1 MPEPS
6 DGLLDELRALLNE
19 IDPVPAEVIAAAEA
33 SFAWRTVDAELA
45 ELTEDSVFAPTAG
58 VRGPG
63 GPRLLTFEA
72 PDLTVVVEVSVI
84 GDRRRM
90 LGQLVPPSAAEVEV
104 RHRDGTE
111 TVSADELGRFTVE
124 QVPAGP
130 VSFACRGSAAQRTV
144 VTSWVTV

>member
-1 MPEPS
+1 MPEPY
-6 DGLLDELRALLNE
+6 DELLDELRELLNE
-19 IDPVPAEVIAAAEA
+19 IDPVPAEVVEAAKA
-33 SFAWRTVDAELA
+33 SFTWRTVDAELA
-45 ELTEDSVFAPTAG
+45 ELTEDSALAEAAG
-58 VRGPG
+58 IRGPG

-72 PDLTVVVEVSVI
+72 PDLTVVVEVSAI

-90 LGQLVPPSAAEVEV
+90 LGQLVPPYAAEVEV

-111 TVSADELGRFTVE
+111 TVSADDLGRFTVE

-130 VSFACRGSAAQRTV
+130 VSFACRSASRRTV